1 MATKTD
7 ANNATIPALPVKP
20 SKEEEIQFFRAVVES
35 IPEDSYLSRMFAGT
49 VEHVERTIRND
60 FTLVSYVET
69 IDAGDRAARERNA
82 LSVEIDQLKATIA
95 RQNEN
100 MIFAS
105 EEAVR
110 LGAVAGREKARAD
123 AAEATIAQLE
133 AEIEVLEANEA
144 IRSAERQ
151 LDYQKTKYQEAAARL
166 AAIRGA

>member
-1 MATKTD
+1 MATKAT
-7 ANNATIPALPVKP
+7 ATIAPLPAHP
-20 SKEEEIQFFRAVVES
+20 SKEDEIRFFRAVVES

-110 LGAVAGREKARAD
+110 LGAVAGRERDARIS
-123 AAEATIAQLE
+123 AEATIKDLE
-133 AEIEVLEANEA
+133 AQIEVFEADQAVRDAVAQYEQKKEW
-144 IRSAERQ
+144 AENAR
-151 LDYQKTKYQEAAARL
+151 ARL
-166 AAIRGA
+166 QAIRGA

>member
-20 SKEEEIQFFRAVVES
+20 SKEEEIQFFRAVVKA
-35 IPEDSYLSRMFAGT
+35 IPADSYLSAMLTDDT
-49 VEHVERTIRND
+49 VDYIERTIRDD
-60 FTLVSYVET
+60 FGLIPYRSAVEEWNTT
-69 IDAGDRAARERNA
+69 IRANEALRE
-82 LSVEIDQLKATIA
+82 SIA
-95 RQNEN
+95 RQNEII
-100 MIFAS
+100 IFVS
-105 EEAVR
+105 QECEQ

-123 AAEATIAQLE
+123 AAEATIARLE

-166 AAIRGA
+166 AAIREA